1 MTDLSMIDDITRLS
15 EAAPA
20 SVRATSTIDELR
32 ALEGEILG
40 KKGSLTELKKGLGA
54 LDADGRREVGA
65 ALNVARA
72 TIEQLIEQ
80 RRSELDALERAA
92 TIAAERLDLT
102 ELIGSRPRGTVHLVT
117 QTWDRLVDVFV
128 GMGFTVAEGPEV
140 ETDWYNFE
148 ALNIPAAHPARG
160 MWDTLYVDLGDPE
173 TVLLRTHTSPVQIRV
188 MTETAPPIYA
198 VMPGR
203 VYRRDTADATHMP
216 VFHQIEGLVI
226 DRNISFA
233 DLAGTL
239 EAFTS
244 AYFGGS
250 IHSRLR
256 PSYFPFT
263 EPSAEYDINCVFCE
277 GSGCRTCSHTG
288 WLELGGCGM
297 VHPNVLRNVGLDGE
311 EWTGFAFGFG
321 LDRLALMRHGVD
333 DIREM
338 YTGDVRFLE
347 QFPS

>member
-1 MTDLSMIDDITRLS
+1 MTDIPMLDDITRLS

-20 SVRATSTIDELR
+20 MVRAATTVDELR
-32 ALEGEILG
+32 VVESELLG

-54 LDADGRREVGA
+54 LDADGRREAGA

-72 TIEQLIEQ
+72 ELEHLVEQ
-80 RRSELDALERAA
+80 RRVELDAVERAA
-92 TIAAERLDLT
+92 TIASERLDLT
-102 ELIGSRPRGTVHLVT
+102 EIIGTGQRGTVHLVT

-188 MTETAPPIYA
+188 MTETPPPIYA

-233 DLAGTL
+233 DMAGTL

-338 YTGDVRFLE
+338 YTGDIRFLE

>member
-1 MTDLSMIDDITRLS
+1 MIDQIAAIAD
-15 EAAPA
+15 AAPDRIA
-20 SVRATSTIDELR
+20 AAATLDDLRSVEAEL
-32 ALEGEILG
+32 LG
-40 KKGSLTELKKGLGA
+40 RKGSLTLLKKGMGA
-54 LDADGRREVGA
+54 LDADGRRRAGA
-65 ALNVARA
+65 ALNEAVDALGA
-72 TIEQLIEQ
+72 AIAA
-80 RRSELDALERAA
+80 RRSELEDAGRAA
-92 TIAAERLDLT
+92 TVAAERLDLT
-102 ELIGSRPRGTVHLVT
+102 EAVRETRRGTVHLVT

-128 GMGFTVAEGPEV
+128 GMGFVVAEGPEV

-188 MTETAPPIYA
+188 MTDDEPPIYA

-203 VYRRDTADATHMP
+203 VYRRDTADASHMP
-216 VFHQIEGLVI
+216 VFHQIEGLVV
-226 DRNISFA
+226 DRGISFA

-277 GSGCRTCSHTG
+277 GAGCRTCGQTG

-297 VHPNVLRNVGLDGE
+297 VHPNVFRNVGLDPE
-311 EWTGFAFGFG
+311 EWSGFAFGFG

>member
-1 MTDLSMIDDITRLS
+1 MIDDITRIS
-15 EAAPA
+15 SAAPA
-20 SVRATSTIDELR
+20 QVDAAATLENLRDLEAEL
-32 ALEGEILG
+32 LG
-40 KKGSLTELKKGLGA
+40 KKGSLSELKKGLAG
-54 LDADGRREVGA
+54 LDPEGRREVGA
-65 ALNVARA
+65 ALNVARD
-72 TIEQLIEQ
+72 TISALIVG
-80 RRSELDALERAA
+80 RRAELEAEARAVVL
-92 TIAAERLDLT
+92 AAERLDLT
-102 ELIGSRPRGTVHLVT
+102 ERIGGPNRGSVHLVT

-188 MTETAPPIYA
+188 MTETPPPIYA

-233 DLAGTL
+233 DMAGTL

>member
-1 MTDLSMIDDITRLS
+1 MIDDITRIS
-15 EAAPA
+15 DAAPA
-20 SVRATSTIDELR
+20 MVLAAATLEELR
-32 ALEGEILG
+32 VVESDLLG

-54 LDADGRREVGA
+54 LDADGRREIGA
-65 ALNVARA
+65 ALNLTREA
-72 TIEQLIEQ
+72 IEQLVID
-80 RRSELDALERAA
+80 RRQSLEADARAA
-92 TIAAERLDLT
+92 KIAAEGLDLT
-102 ELIGSRPRGTVHLVT
+102 EILGRPRRGSVHLVT

-188 MTETAPPIYA
+188 MTETPPPIYA

-226 DRNISFA
+226 DREISFA
-233 DLAGTL
+233 DMAGTL

-277 GSGCRTCSHTG
+277 GAGCRTCSHTG

-338 YTGDVRFLE
+338 YTGDIRFLE

>member
-1 MTDLSMIDDITRLS
+1 MIDDIERIRA
-15 EAAPA
+15 AAPA
-20 SVRATSTIDELR
+20 AVEAASSVDELR
-32 ALEGEILG
+32 AVEADLLG
-40 KKGSLTELKKGLGA
+40 RRGSLTELKKGLGA
-54 LDADGRREVGA
+54 LDPDARREVGA
-65 ALNVARA
+65 ALNLARGS
-72 TIEQLIEQ
+72 IEELVEA
-80 RRSELDALERAA
+80 RRAALEGAERAA
-92 TIAAERLDLT
+92 VIAAERLDLT
-102 ELIGSRPRGTVHLVT
+102 ERTGHRTRGALHLVT
-117 QTWDRLVDVFV
+117 QTWDRLVDVFI

-188 MTETAPPIYA
+188 MTETPPPIYA

-226 DRNISFA
+226 DRDISFA
-233 DLAGTL
+233 DMAGTL

-277 GSGCRTCSHTG
+277 GSGCRTCSQTG

-338 YTGDVRFLE
+338 YSGDVRFLE

>member
-1 MTDLSMIDDITRLS
+1 MIDDITRIRA
-15 EAAPA
+15 EAPA
-20 SVRATSTIDELR
+20 SVGAAATLDDLR
-32 ALEGEILG
+32 AVEAELLG
-40 KKGSLTELKKGLGA
+40 KRGALTELKKGLGS
-54 LDADGRREVGA
+54 LDADGRREMGA
-65 ALNVARA
+65 ALNVARSE
-72 TIEQLIEQ
+72 IEAALAD
-80 RRSELDALERAA
+80 RRVMLEESARSA

-102 ELIGSRPRGTVHLVT
+102 EILDPPARGTTHLVT

-140 ETDWYNFE
+140 ETDWFNFE

-188 MTETAPPIYA
+188 MTDGEPPIYA

-233 DLAGTL
+233 DMAGTL

-263 EPSAEYDINCVFCE
+263 EPSAEYDINCVFCQ
-277 GSGCRTCSHTG
+277 GSGCRTCSNTG

-338 YTGDVRFLE
+338 YTGGVRFLE

>member
-1 MTDLSMIDDITRLS
+1 MIDDIARI
-15 EAAPA
+15 AAGAPA
-20 SVRATSTIDELR
+20 RVSAATTLDELR
-32 ALEGEILG
+32 SLEAELLG
-40 KKGSLTELKKGLGA
+40 KTGELTGLKKGLGA
-54 LDADGRREVGA
+54 LDPDERKIAGQAMNE
-65 ALNVARA
+65 AR
-72 TIEQLIEQ
+72 T
-80 RRSELDALERAA
+80 ALESLLADRRQILESAERA
-92 TIAAERLDLT
+92 IVIESERLDLT
-102 ELIGSRPRGTVHLVT
+102 ETVDELERGTVHLVT
-117 QTWDRLVDVFV
+117 QTWDRLVDVFL

-173 TVLLRTHTSPVQIRV
+173 TVLMRTHTSPVQIRV
-188 MTETAPPIYA
+188 MTDGEPPIYA

-203 VYRRDTADATHMP
+203 VYRRDTADASHMP
-216 VFHQIEGLVI
+216 VFHQIEGLVV

-277 GSGCRTCSHTG
+277 GTGCRTCGQTG

-297 VHPNVLRNVGLDGE
+297 VHPTVLTNVGLDPE
-311 EWTGFAFGFG
+311 EWSGFAFGFG

>member
-1 MTDLSMIDDITRLS
+1 MS
-15 EAAPA
+15 EPL
-20 SVRATSTIDELR
+20 IDEIAAITASASGRIDGAATLDDLR
-32 ALEGEILG
+32 AVEAGLVGR
-40 KKGSLTELKKGLGA
+40 KGALTALKKGMGS
-54 LDADGRREVGA
+54 LDPDGRREVGA
-65 ALNVARA
+65 ALNDAFDAVAAAVEARRA
-72 TIEQLIEQ
+72 ALETAA
-80 RRSELDALERAA
+80 RSELV
-92 TIAAERLDLT
+92 AAERLDLT
-102 ELIGSRPRGTVHLVT
+102 EVAGRRSRGTVHLVT

-128 GMGFTVAEGPEV
+128 GMGFVVAEGPEV
-140 ETDWYNFE
+140 ETDWFNFE

-188 MTETAPPIYA
+188 MTDGEPPIYA

-203 VYRRDTADATHMP
+203 VYRRDTADASHMP
-216 VFHQIEGLVI
+216 VFHQIEGLVV
-226 DRNISFA
+226 DRGISFA

-277 GSGCRTCSHTG
+277 GGGCRTCGQTG

-297 VHPNVLRNVGLDGE
+297 VHPTVLGNVGLDPE
-311 EWTGFAFGFG
+311 EWSGFAFGFG

>member
-1 MTDLSMIDDITRLS
+1 MSEPLIDEIAAVTTS
-15 EAAPA
+15 APA
-20 SVRATSTIDELR
+20 RIDAAATLDDLR
-32 ALEGEILG
+32 AVEAGLVGR
-40 KKGSLTELKKGLGA
+40 KGTLTVLKKGMGA
-54 LDADGRREVGA
+54 LDPDGRRVAGA
-65 ALNVARA
+65 ALN
-72 TIEQLIEQ
+72 
-80 RRSELDALERAA
+80 DALETVAAAVAARRTALEAAARAELV
-92 TIAAERLDLT
+92 AAERLDLT
-102 ELIGSRPRGTVHLVT
+102 EVSDRHSRGTVHLVT
-117 QTWDRLVDVFV
+117 QTWDRLVDVFL
-128 GMGFTVAEGPEV
+128 GMGFVVAEGPEV
-140 ETDWYNFE
+140 ETDWFNFE

-188 MTETAPPIYA
+188 MTDGEPPIYA

-203 VYRRDTADATHMP
+203 VYRRDTADASHMP
-216 VFHQIEGLVI
+216 VFHQIEGLVV
-226 DRNISFA
+226 DRGISFA

-244 AYFGGS
+244 SYFGGS

-277 GSGCRTCSHTG
+277 GRGCRTCGQTG

-297 VHPNVLRNVGLDGE
+297 VHPTVLRNVGLDPE
-311 EWTGFAFGFG
+311 EWSGFAFGFG